1 MPMENVNKI
10 LIIPALILWS
20 IINFSFAVPNSSDCG
35 LFASKSYNNWD
46 WFSIVNLARET
57 NDNKRS
63 NFLSDDQQIAIMP
76 RTGLNV
82 AVLNLKKYCCE
93 HELWWIEM
101 QSETC
106 QNDKKYFN
114 DNALDSQ
121 YLFDHIFD
129 VMMRRLNWL
138 TWDNNIYPNV
148 EVDRAWAE
156 RRARIS
162 EKAENLSWS
171 DAQSIIDEYTRVRK
185 QSPSKFNITNEVYG
199 KFKDENQK
207 FLRYIS
213 WEWDDSTEWKKVAE
227 TMKKYNERTLYDK
240 YINACALTE
249 YFYALLTVPFEEAK
263 DKGNIIQRL
272 SNWLCDKIVAA
283 QIDWENAYVQL
294 ITQRSS
300 NLFLSNYI
308 DWYVWYLYNRE
319 TQLKN
324 LRKNST
330 DRFLDVVRAVP
341 NLVHKCVK

>member
-1 MPMENVNKI
+1 MPMKNINKI

-20 IINFSFAVPNSSDCG
+20 IINFSFAVPDNSDCG
-35 LFASKSYNNWD
+35 LFASQSFNNWD
-46 WFSIVNLARET
+46 WFSIVNWAREVE
-57 NDNKRS
+57 NNERS
-63 NFLSDDQQIAIMP
+63 KFLSIDQQIAIMP

-93 HELWWIEM
+93 RNLWWMKMEDDI
-101 QSETC
+101 C
-106 QNDKKYFN
+106 QQDKEYFN
-114 DNALDSQ
+114 NNALDSQ

-148 EVDRAWAE
+148 EVDQSGTE
-156 RRARIS
+156 RRTRINK
-162 EKAENLSWS
+162 KAEDLSGS
-171 DAQSIIDEYTRVRK
+171 DAQSIIDEYTKVWK

-199 KFKDENQK
+199 KFKDENKK
-207 FLRYIS
+207 FLRYVS
-213 WEWDDSTEWKKVAE
+213 WSWDDSTEWKKVAE
-227 TMKKYNERTLYDK
+227 AMKKYNERTLYDR
-240 YINACALTE
+240 YINACALSE
-249 YFYALLTVPFEEAK
+249 YFYSLLTVPFEETK
-263 DKGNIIQRL
+263 NKGILIQRL
-272 SNWLCDKIVAA
+272 SNWLCDKMVAA

-294 ITQRSS
+294 ITQRAS

-308 DWYVWYLYNRE
+308 DWYVWYLYYRE
-319 TQLKN
+319 NQLKN